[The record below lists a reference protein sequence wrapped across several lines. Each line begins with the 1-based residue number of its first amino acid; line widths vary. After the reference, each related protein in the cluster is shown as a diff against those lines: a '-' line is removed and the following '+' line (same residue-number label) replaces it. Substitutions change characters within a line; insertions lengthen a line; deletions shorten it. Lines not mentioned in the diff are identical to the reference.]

1 MEAKDI
7 LHFFETEKEIVVH
20 DNMFAIVILSLMIPG
35 FLIGL
40 CYCIVVNRGY
50 ICKKGRNRG
59 RDGPNLPG
67 APNMS
72 ESERQAAGN

>member
-7 LHFFETEKEIVVH
+7 LQFFEKEGEIVVH
-20 DNMFAIVILSLMIPG
+20 DNIFAIVILSIMIPG
-35 FLIGL
+35 CLITL

-50 ICKKGRNRG
+50 ICKKGSNRG

-72 ESERQAAGN
+72 ASERQAAGN